1 MIAQFEFFVV
11 HAEIKKPLM
20 AEVLPIVEPF
30 KVGAGLA
37 EKFKLHLFKFADTE
51 DEVAG
56 SDLVAEA
63 LADLTD
69 AEGQFLS
76 RRALHVLE
84 VDKDALCGFGAQI
97 DGGSG
102 VFRHADERLEH
113 KVEFSHAREVAVA
126 AHGAGDLVLV
136 HVLFHLLVRPACD
149 VLFDAVLVHIVF
161 DKIVCA
167 VTGFAAF
174 AVHKGIG
181 ETADMSACLPSG
193 RVHNDCAVKSHVVGI
208 FDDEFLP
215 PGLFDIV
222 FHLHAERAV
231 VPRVR
236 ETAVDFTAGVHET
249 AIFCKGNDL
258 VHCNVCHN
266 KNSFRTHPDDEPI
279 NIVYKIIK

>member
-1 MIAQFEFFVV
+1 MIAQFELFVV
-11 HAEIKKPLM
+11 HAEIEKPLM

-37 EKFKLHLFKFADTE
+37 EEFKLHLFKFADTE

-69 AEGQFLS
+69 AKGQFLS

-113 KVEFSHAREVAVA
+113 KVEFSHAREVVVA

-136 HVLFHLLVRPACD
+136 HVLFHLLVCPACD
-149 VLFDAVLVHIVF
+149 VLLDAVFVHIIF
-161 DKIVCA
+161 DKIVRT
-167 VTGFAAF
+167 VTGFAAL
-174 AVHKGIG
+174 AVHKRIG
-181 ETADMSACLPSG
+181 KTADMSAGLPSG
-193 RVHNDCAVKSHVVGI
+193 RVHDDCAVKPNVVGV
-208 FDDEFLP
+208 FHHKFLP
-215 PGLFDIV
+215 PSLLDVV

-236 ETAVDFTAGVHET
+236 ETAVDFAARVNEA
-249 AIFCKGNDL
+249 AIFCKGNDF

-266 KNSFRTHPDDEPI
+266 KNSFRTHPE
-279 NIVYKIIK
+279 